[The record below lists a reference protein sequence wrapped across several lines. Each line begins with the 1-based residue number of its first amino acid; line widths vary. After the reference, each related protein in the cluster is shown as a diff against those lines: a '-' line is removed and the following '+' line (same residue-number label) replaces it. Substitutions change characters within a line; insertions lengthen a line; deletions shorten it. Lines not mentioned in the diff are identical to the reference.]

1 MGILR
6 AALLMVLPTLT
17 LLVGVGIA
25 LLTSHEQRRVDV
37 AWIVLLAAV
46 AMAPVLATVALR
58 VVVPGFDLVLVAV
71 SAMISCIGASTL
83 VLLAS
88 TSGPGQPFYTTIAL
102 RHGLFVVASF
112 VAMTIGASLA
122 HRVGQI
128 KMYPFTLLGLALL
141 LTTVTVAFGETV
153 NGARLW
159 VRFGPVQFQPSE
171 IARLLLAGFMASY
184 LYDRRHLMAGSWR
197 IRTVDLP
204 PAPYL
209 LPLIGAVLSAVAI
222 LMLQNDLGMA
232 ALVVLGAFVT
242 VAGIVTSRSS
252 IGAASAFLAI
262 AAVSSFYA
270 SPRVRD
276 RVAGWLDPWRD
287 PAGSGFQFV
296 QADYS
301 LGSAGLLG
309 YKGATPALSV
319 PEIHTDFVLVAV
331 ASQIGWT
338 GSLAVLVLAGILVSR
353 CALTALRAPDGLRS
367 LLAFSLTAL
376 IGIQLILI
384 IGGTLRV
391 LPLTG
396 LTFPLLS
403 YGGTSMVATM
413 FALGIMAGL
422 GAQRVGGAIPTEV

>member
-1 MGILR
+1 MGKLR
-6 AALLMVLPTLT
+6 TALLLILPTVT

-25 LLTSHEQRRVDV
+25 LLTGRGQWPAGD
-37 AWIVLLAAV
+37 AWIVLLAALI
-46 AMAPVLATVALR
+46 MAPVVASITLR
-58 VVVPGFDLVLVAV
+58 VIVPGFDLILVAV
-71 SAMISCIGASTL
+71 SAMLSCIGASTL
-83 VLLAS
+83 FLLAS
-88 TSGPGQPFYTTIAL
+88 TSGTGQPFYGTIAM
-102 RHGLFVVASF
+102 RHGLFVVAGF
-112 VAMTIGASLA
+112 VAMVIGAALA
-122 HRVGQI
+122 HRVDQI

-141 LTTVTVAFGETV
+141 LTTVTVIFGETV

-159 VRFGPVQFQPSE
+159 LRFGLIQFQPSE

-184 LYDRRHLMAGSWR
+184 LYERRHLVAGPWR
-197 IRTVDLP
+197 VRTMDFP
-204 PAPYL
+204 HAPYL

-232 ALVVLGAFVT
+232 ALVVMGAFAT
-242 VAGIVTSRSS
+242 VAGIVTSKSS
-252 IGAASAFLAI
+252 IGAASTFLAI
-262 AAVSSFYA
+262 AAVSSFTA
-270 SPRVRD
+270 SARVRD
-276 RVAGWLDPWRD
+276 RVSGWLDPWRD

-301 LGSAGLLG
+301 LASGGLLG
-309 YKGATPALSV
+309 YEGATPALSV
-319 PEIHTDFVLVAV
+319 PEIHTDFVLVGV
-331 ASQIGWT
+331 ASQFGWT

-353 CALTALRAPDGLRS
+353 CALKSLQAPDALRS

-384 IGGTLRV
+384 TGGTLRV

-413 FALGIMAGL
+413 FALGIVAGL
-422 GAQRVGGAIPTEV
+422 GAPPADRSFPF